1 MALGLRAELRA
12 GQAVACARRTNA
24 PAHPAA
30 VVPVLPSRGD
40 KFFNLS
46 QKVPSS
52 QPARGS
58 TIRVAATATDAVPH
72 WKLALEELDKPKDGG
87 RKVLIAQVAPAV
99 RVAIAESFGL
109 APGAVSPGKLAA
121 GLRALGFDQVFDTL
135 FAADLTIME
144 EGTELL
150 HRLKEHLEAH
160 PHSDEP
166 LPMFTSCCPG
176 WVAMM
181 EKSYPE
187 LIPFVSSCK
196 SPQMMMGAM
205 VKTYLS
211 EKQGI
216 PAKDIVMVSV
226 MPCVR
231 KQGEA
236 DREWFCVS
244 EPGVRDV
251 DHVITTAELGNIF
264 KERGIILPELP
275 DSDWDQPLG
284 LGSGAGVLFG
294 TTGGVM
300 EAAVRTAYEIVTKE
314 PLPRLNLSEVRGL
327 DGIKEASV
335 TLVPAPGSKFAE
347 LVAARL
353 AHKVEEAAA
362 AEAAAAVEG
371 AVKPPIAYDGGQGF
385 STDDGK
391 GGLKLRVAV
400 ANGLG
405 NAKKLIGK
413 MVSGEAKY
421 DFVEIMAC
429 PAGCVG
435 GGGQPRSTDKQITQK
450 RQAALY
456 DLDERNTL
464 RRSHENEAVN
474 QLYKEFLGEP
484 LSHRAHEL
492 LHTHYVPG
500 GAEADA

>member
-1 MALGLRAELRA
+1 MAAPAAEAPLSHVQQALAELA
-12 GQAVACARRTNA
+12 
-24 PAHPAA
+24 
-30 VVPVLPSRGD
+30 
-40 KFFNLS
+40 
-46 QKVPSS
+46 
-52 QPARGS
+52 
-58 TIRVAATATDAVPH
+58 
-72 WKLALEELDKPKDGG
+72 KPKDDPT
-87 RKVLIAQVAPAV
+87 RKHVCVQVAPAV
-99 RVAIAESFGL
+99 RVAIAETLGL
-109 APGAVSPGKLAA
+109 APGATTPKQLAE
-121 GLRALGFDQVFDTL
+121 GLRRLGFDEVFDTL
-135 FAADLTIME
+135 FGADLTIME
-144 EGTELL
+144 EGSELL
-150 HRLKEHLEAH
+150 HRLTEHLEAH

-176 WVAMM
+176 WIAML
-181 EKSYPE
+181 EKSYPD
-187 LIPFVSSCK
+187 LIPYVSSCK
-196 SPQMMMGAM
+196 SPQMMLAAM
-205 VKTYLS
+205 VKSYLA
-211 EKQGI
+211 EKKGI
-216 PAKDIVMVSV
+216 APKDMVMVSI
-226 MPCVR
+226 MPCTR
-231 KQGEA
+231 KQSEA
-236 DREWFCVS
+236 DRDWFCVDAD
-244 EPGVRDV
+244 PTLRQL
-251 DHVITTAELGNIF
+251 DHVITTVELGNIF
-264 KERGIILPELP
+264 KERGINLAELPEGE
-275 DSDWDQPLG
+275 WDNPMG
-284 LGSGAGVLFG
+284 VGSGAGVLFG

-300 EAAVRTAYEIVTKE
+300 EAALRTAYELFTGT
-314 PLPRLNLSEVRGL
+314 PLPRLSLSEVRGL

-347 LVAARL
+347 LVAERL

-385 STDDGK
+385 STDDGR
-391 GGLKLRVAV
+391 GGITLRVAV

-405 NAKKLIGK
+405 NAKKLITK
-413 MVSGEAKY
+413 MQAGEAKY

-435 GGGQPRSTDKQITQK
+435 GGGQPRSTDKAITQK

>member
-1 MALGLRAELRA
+1 M
-12 GQAVACARRTNA
+12 
-24 PAHPAA
+24 
-30 VVPVLPSRGD
+30 
-40 KFFNLS
+40 
-46 QKVPSS
+46 
-52 QPARGS
+52 
-58 TIRVAATATDAVPH
+58 AATATDAVPH

-109 APGAVSPGKLAA
+109 APGAVSPGKLAT

-264 KERGIILPELP
+264 KERGINLPELP

-300 EAAVRTAYEIVTKE
+300 EAALRTAYEIVTKE

-327 DGIKEASV
+327 EGIKES
-335 TLVPAPGSKFAE
+335 TLHLTPGPTSPFKAFA
-347 LVAARL
+347 
-353 AHKVEEAAA
+353 
-362 AEAAAAVEG
+362 G
-371 AVKPPIAYDGGQGF
+371 ADGTGI
-385 STDDGK
+385 T
-391 GGLKLRVAV
+391 LNIAV

-405 NAKKLIGK
+405 NAKKLIK
-413 MVSGEAKY
+413 QLAAGESKY
-421 DFVEIMAC
+421 DFIEVMAC
-429 PAGCVG
+429 PGGCIG
-435 GGGQPRSTDKQITQK
+435 GGGQPRSADKQILQK
-450 RQAALY
+450 RQAAMY
-456 DLDERNTL
+456 DLDERAVI
-464 RRSHENEAVN
+464 RRSHENPLIGA
-474 QLYKEFLGEP
+474 LYEKFLGEP
-484 LSHRAHEL
+484 NGHKAHEL
-492 LHTHYVPG
+492 LHTHYVAG
-500 GAEADA
+500 GVPDEK

>member
-1 MALGLRAELRA
+1 M
-12 GQAVACARRTNA
+12 
-24 PAHPAA
+24 
-30 VVPVLPSRGD
+30 
-40 KFFNLS
+40 
-46 QKVPSS
+46 
-52 QPARGS
+52 
-58 TIRVAATATDAVPH
+58 AATATDAVPH

-109 APGAVSPGKLAA
+109 APGAVSPGKLAT

-135 FAADLTIME
+135 FGADLTIME
-144 EGTELL
+144 EGSELL
-150 HRLKEHLEAH
+150 HRLTEHLEAH

-176 WVAMM
+176 WIAML
-181 EKSYPE
+181 EKSYPD
-187 LIPFVSSCK
+187 LIPYVSSCK

-264 KERGIILPELP
+264 KERGINLAELPEGE
-275 DSDWDQPLG
+275 WDNPMG
-284 LGSGAGVLFG
+284 VGSGAGVLFG

-300 EAAVRTAYEIVTKE
+300 EAALRTAYELFTGT
-314 PLPRLNLSEVRGL
+314 PLPRLSLSEVRGM
-327 DGIKEASV
+327 DGIKE
-335 TLVPAPGSKFAE
+335 TNITMVPAPGSKFEE
-347 LVAARL
+347 LLKHRAAAR
-353 AHKVEEAAA
+353 
-362 AEAAAAVEG
+362 AEAAAHGTPGPLAW
-371 AVKPPIAYDGGQGF
+371 DGGAGF
-385 STDDGK
+385 TSEDGR
-391 GGLKLRVAV
+391 GGITLRVAV

-405 NAKKLIGK
+405 NAKKLITK
-413 MVSGEAKY
+413 MQAGEAKY

-435 GGGQPRSTDKQITQK
+435 GGGQPRSTDKAITQK

>member
-1 MALGLRAELRA
+1 MAAPAAEAPLSHVQQALAELA
-12 GQAVACARRTNA
+12 
-24 PAHPAA
+24 
-30 VVPVLPSRGD
+30 
-40 KFFNLS
+40 
-46 QKVPSS
+46 
-52 QPARGS
+52 
-58 TIRVAATATDAVPH
+58 
-72 WKLALEELDKPKDGG
+72 KPKDDPT
-87 RKVLIAQVAPAV
+87 RKHVCVQVAPAV
-99 RVAIAESFGL
+99 RVAIAETLGL
-109 APGAVSPGKLAA
+109 APGATTPKQLAE
-121 GLRALGFDQVFDTL
+121 GLRRLGFDEVFDTL
-135 FAADLTIME
+135 FGADLTIME
-144 EGTELL
+144 EGTELR
-150 HRLKEHLEAH
+150 HRLQDHLEQH
-160 PHSDEP
+160 PNKEEP

-176 WVAMM
+176 WVAMV
-181 EKSYPE
+181 EKSNPE
-187 LIPFVSSCK
+187 LIPYLSSCK

-264 KERGIILPELP
+264 KERGINLAELPEGE
-275 DSDWDQPLG
+275 WDNPMG
-284 LGSGAGVLFG
+284 VGSGAGVLFG

-300 EAAVRTAYEIVTKE
+300 EAALRTAYELFTGT
-314 PLPRLNLSEVRGL
+314 PLPRLSLSEVRGL

-347 LVAARL
+347 LVAERL

-385 STDDGK
+385 STDDGT
-391 GGLKLRVAV
+391 GITLNIAV

-405 NAKKLIGK
+405 NAKKLIK
-413 MVSGEAKY
+413 QLAAGESKY
-421 DFVEIMAC
+421 DFIEVMAC
-429 PAGCVG
+429 PGGCIG
-435 GGGQPRSTDKQITQK
+435 GGGQPRSADKQILQK

-456 DLDERNTL
+456 NLDEKSTL
-464 RRSHENEAVN
+464 RRSHENPSIRE
-474 QLYKEFLGEP
+474 LYDTYLGEP
-484 LSHRAHEL
+484 LGHKAHEL
-492 LHTHYVPG
+492 LHTHYVAG
-500 GAEADA
+500 GVEEKDEKK

>member
-1 MALGLRAELRA
+1 MAAPAAEAPLSHVQQALAELA
-12 GQAVACARRTNA
+12 
-24 PAHPAA
+24 
-30 VVPVLPSRGD
+30 
-40 KFFNLS
+40 
-46 QKVPSS
+46 
-52 QPARGS
+52 
-58 TIRVAATATDAVPH
+58 
-72 WKLALEELDKPKDGG
+72 KPKDDPT
-87 RKVLIAQVAPAV
+87 RKHVCVQVAPAV
-99 RVAIAESFGL
+99 RVAIAETLGL
-109 APGAVSPGKLAA
+109 APGATTPKQLAE
-121 GLRALGFDQVFDTL
+121 GLRRLGFDEVFDTL

-196 SPQMMMGAM
+196 SPQMMLGA
-205 VKTYLS
+205 VIKNYFAA
-211 EKQGI
+211 EAG
-216 PAKDIVMVSV
+216 AKPEDICNVSV

-236 DREWFCVS
+236 DREWFNTT
-244 EPGVRDV
+244 GAGGANV
-251 DHVITTAELGNIF
+251 DHVMTTAELGKIF
-264 KERGIILPELP
+264 KERGINLAELPEGE
-275 DSDWDQPLG
+275 WDNPMG
-284 LGSGAGVLFG
+284 VGSGAGVLFG

-300 EAAVRTAYEIVTKE
+300 EAALRTAYELFTGT
-314 PLPRLNLSEVRGL
+314 PLPRLSLSEVRGL
-327 DGIKEASV
+327 EGIKES
-335 TLVPAPGSKFAE
+335 TLHLTPGPTSPFKAFA
-347 LVAARL
+347 
-353 AHKVEEAAA
+353 
-362 AEAAAAVEG
+362 G
-371 AVKPPIAYDGGQGF
+371 ADGR
-385 STDDGK
+385 
-391 GGLKLRVAV
+391 GGITLRVAV

-405 NAKKLIGK
+405 NAKKLITK
-413 MVSGEAKY
+413 MQAGEAKY

-435 GGGQPRSTDKQITQK
+435 GGGQPRSTDKAITQK

>member
-1 MALGLRAELRA
+1 M
-12 GQAVACARRTNA
+12 
-24 PAHPAA
+24 
-30 VVPVLPSRGD
+30 
-40 KFFNLS
+40 
-46 QKVPSS
+46 
-52 QPARGS
+52 
-58 TIRVAATATDAVPH
+58 AATATDAVPH

-109 APGAVSPGKLAA
+109 APGAVSPGKLAT

-196 SPQMMMGAM
+196 SPQMMLGA
-205 VKTYLS
+205 VIKNYFAA
-211 EKQGI
+211 EAG
-216 PAKDIVMVSV
+216 AKPEDICNVSV

-236 DREWFCVS
+236 DREWFNTT
-244 EPGVRDV
+244 GAGGANV
-251 DHVITTAELGNIF
+251 DHVMTTAELGKIF
-264 KERGIILPELP
+264 KERGINLPELP

-300 EAAVRTAYEIVTKE
+300 EAALRTAYEIVTKE
-314 PLPRLNLSEVRGL
+314 PLPRLNLSEVRGM
-327 DGIKEASV
+327 DGIKE
-335 TLVPAPGSKFAE
+335 TNITMVPAPGSKFEE
-347 LVAARL
+347 LLKHRAAAR
-353 AHKVEEAAA
+353 
-362 AEAAAAVEG
+362 AEAAAHGTPGPLAW
-371 AVKPPIAYDGGQGF
+371 DGGAGF
-385 STDDGK
+385 TSEDGR
-391 GGLKLRVAV
+391 GGITLRVAV

-405 NAKKLIGK
+405 NAKKLITK
-413 MVSGEAKY
+413 MQAGEAKY

-435 GGGQPRSTDKQITQK
+435 GGGQPRSTDKAITQK

-456 DLDERNTL
+456 NLDEKSTL
-464 RRSHENEAVN
+464 RRSHENPSIRE
-474 QLYKEFLGEP
+474 LYDTYLGEP
-484 LSHRAHEL
+484 LGHKAHEL
-492 LHTHYVPG
+492 LHTHYVAG
-500 GAEADA
+500 GVEEKDEKK

>member
-1 MALGLRAELRA
+1 MAAPAAEAPLSHVQQALAELA
-12 GQAVACARRTNA
+12 
-24 PAHPAA
+24 
-30 VVPVLPSRGD
+30 
-40 KFFNLS
+40 
-46 QKVPSS
+46 
-52 QPARGS
+52 
-58 TIRVAATATDAVPH
+58 
-72 WKLALEELDKPKDGG
+72 KPKDDPT
-87 RKVLIAQVAPAV
+87 RKHVCVQVAPAV
-99 RVAIAESFGL
+99 RVAIAETLGL
-109 APGAVSPGKLAA
+109 APGATTPKQLAE
-121 GLRALGFDQVFDTL
+121 GLRRLGFDEVFDTL
-135 FAADLTIME
+135 FGADLTIME
-144 EGTELL
+144 EGSELL
-150 HRLKEHLEAH
+150 HRLTEHLEAH

-176 WVAMM
+176 WIAML
-181 EKSYPE
+181 EKSYPD
-187 LIPFVSSCK
+187 LIPYVSSCK

-264 KERGIILPELP
+264 VERGIKLNDLQESPFDNPVGE
-275 DSDWDQPLG
+275 
-284 LGSGAGVLFG
+284 GSGGGVLFG

-300 EAAVRTAYEIVTKE
+300 EAALRTVYEVVTQKPLDRIVFE
-314 PLPRLNLSEVRGL
+314 DVRGL

-347 LVAARL
+347 LVAERL

-385 STDDGK
+385 STDDGT
-391 GGLKLRVAV
+391 GITLNIAV

-405 NAKKLIGK
+405 NAKKLIK
-413 MVSGEAKY
+413 QLAAGESKY
-421 DFVEIMAC
+421 DFIEVMAC
-429 PAGCVG
+429 PGGCIG
-435 GGGQPRSTDKQITQK
+435 GGGQPRSADKQILQK

-456 DLDERNTL
+456 NLDEKSTL
-464 RRSHENEAVN
+464 RRSHENPSIRE
-474 QLYKEFLGEP
+474 LYDTYLGEP
-484 LSHRAHEL
+484 LGHKAHEL
-492 LHTHYVPG
+492 LHTHYVAG
-500 GAEADA
+500 GVEEKDEKK